1 MAEIT
6 LVAAF
11 STVPGGEAD
20 AIYTDTHLTLGEA
33 GMPADRI
40 PGPCCIAFADHRDG
54 RSGR

>member
-20 AIYTDTHLTLGEA
+20 AIYTDTRLTLGGGRDA
-33 GMPADRI
+33 RGSDPWAVL
-40 PGPCCIAFADHRDG
+40 HRL
-54 RSGR
+54 R